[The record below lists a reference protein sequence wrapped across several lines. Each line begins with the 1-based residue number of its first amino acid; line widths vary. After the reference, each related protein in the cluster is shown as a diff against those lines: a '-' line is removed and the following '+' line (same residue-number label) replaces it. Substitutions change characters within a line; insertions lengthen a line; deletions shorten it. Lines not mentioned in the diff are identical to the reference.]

1 MNIIHNTTR
10 ISRRHFLKGA
20 GVAMA
25 LPLLDGMVPVRAAD
39 EKALRPRR
47 SIFISLP
54 DGVHV
59 RAWQIAEAGPS
70 LPSFAVTGSAGKTP
84 LANHPHQRSAS

>member
-1 MNIIHNTTR
+1 MNIIHNTPR
-10 ISRRHFLKGA
+10 IHRRHLLKGA

-25 LPLLDGMVPVRAAD
+25 LPLLDCMVPVFGASEEAV
-39 EKALRPRR
+39 RPRR

-59 RAWQIAEAGPS
+59 RAWQISEVGP
-70 LPSFAVTGSAGKTP
+70 TY
-84 LANHPHQRSAS
+84 R

>member
-59 RAWQIAEAGPS
+59 RALVRDPQQFLVIRRRCQEEIDETRACNLDP
-70 LPSFAVTGSAGKTP
+70 
-84 LANHPHQRSAS
+84 